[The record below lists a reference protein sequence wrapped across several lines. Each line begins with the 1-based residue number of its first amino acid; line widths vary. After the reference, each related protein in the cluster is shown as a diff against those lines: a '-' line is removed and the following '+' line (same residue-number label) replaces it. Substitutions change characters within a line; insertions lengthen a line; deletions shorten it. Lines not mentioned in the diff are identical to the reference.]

1 MDERQRELDLYQ
13 EALRL
18 EHPWYV
24 KSRAFDAQENRL
36 DIYIGVD
43 THSTFTCSV
52 CGTPGQTYYDLDV
65 DEQAWRHLDFWEY
78 KSFLHA
84 PHPRVQCAV
93 CGKVKYALVPWGRFN
108 SSFTV
113 KFEMF
118 VLTLVKD
125 MPVLCAARLVREW
138 DKRLWR
144 IIHHYVDQGLDRQNL
159 ASLKTIAV
167 DETSS
172 RRGHH
177 YVTVVM
183 DSETRRVVFAT
194 PGKDAATIEA
204 FGDHLKAHGGD
215 PQQIQEYCSDMSAA
229 FMSGMAHVFPQAQH
243 TVDKFHVMKL
253 VNEAVDEVRRAEQAQ
268 TPELKKTRYIWL
280 KNERNL
286 TKKQQDT
293 LATLSARHLHTA
305 KAYQLKVGFQ
315 ELWGYSQRM
324 AGLYFDLWY
333 FWATHSRLEP
343 MIAVA
348 QTLKTYRDRILRWFE
363 TKMTNGMLEALNG
376 LIQAAK
382 RKARGYRTTKNLIA
396 MIYLIG
402 GGLRVQE

>member
-1 MDERQRELDLYQ
+1 MEERQRELDLYQ

-24 KSRAFDAQENRL
+24 KSRAFDAQQNCL
-36 DIYIGVD
+36 NIYIGVD
-43 THSTFTCSV
+43 TRATFTCSV
-52 CGTPGQTYYDLDV
+52 CGTPHQTYYDLDV
-65 DEQAWRHLDFWEY
+65 DDQVWRHLDFWEY

-84 PHPRVQCAV
+84 PHPRVQCSV
-93 CGKVKYALVPWGRFN
+93 CGKVKYALVPWGRYN
-108 SSFTV
+108 SSFTIA
-113 KFEMF
+113 FEMH

-144 IIHHYVDQGLDRQNL
+144 IIHHYVDRALDRQDL
-159 ASLKTIAV
+159 APLTRVAI

-183 DSETRRVVFAT
+183 DSDTRRVVFAT

-204 FGDHLKAHGGD
+204 FNEHLQTHGGT
-215 PQQIQEYCSDMSAA
+215 PKQIQEYTSGMSAA
-229 FMSGMAHVFPQAQH
+229 FMRGMADVFPQAQH

-253 VNEAVDEVRRAEQAQ
+253 VNEAVDEVRRAEQVK

-280 KNERNL
+280 KNEQDL

-293 LATLSARHLHTA
+293 LATLSASHLRTA
-305 KAYQLKVGFQ
+305 KAYQLKITFQ
-315 ELWGYSQRM
+315 GLWGYPARM
-324 AGLYFDLWY
+324 AGLYFDLWSY
-333 FWATHSRLEP
+333 WATHSRLEP

-348 QTLKTYRDRILRWFE
+348 KTLKAFRDRILRWFE
-363 TKMTNGMLEALNG
+363 TGMTTGMLEAMNG

-382 RKARGYRTTKNLIA
+382 RKARGYRPTKNLIA

-402 GGLRVQE
+402 GGLRLQE

>member
-1 MDERQRELDLYQ
+1 MEERQRELDLYQ

-24 KSRAFDAQENRL
+24 KSRAFDAKENRL

-52 CGTPGQTYYDLDV
+52 CGTPGQAYYDLDV

-93 CGKVKYALVPWGRFN
+93 CGKVKYALVPWGRYN

-113 KFEMF
+113 PFEMH

-159 ASLKTIAV
+159 ASLKQIAV

-204 FGDHLKAHGGD
+204 FGDHLRAHGGD
-215 PQQIQEYCSDMSAA
+215 PQQI
-229 FMSGMAHVFPQAQH
+229 
-243 TVDKFHVMKL
+243 
-253 VNEAVDEVRRAEQAQ
+253 
-268 TPELKKTRYIWL
+268 
-280 KNERNL
+280 
-286 TKKQQDT
+286 
-293 LATLSARHLHTA
+293 
-305 KAYQLKVGFQ
+305 
-315 ELWGYSQRM
+315 
-324 AGLYFDLWY
+324 
-333 FWATHSRLEP
+333 
-343 MIAVA
+343 
-348 QTLKTYRDRILRWFE
+348 
-363 TKMTNGMLEALNG
+363 
-376 LIQAAK
+376 
-382 RKARGYRTTKNLIA
+382 
-396 MIYLIG
+396 
-402 GGLRVQE
+402 